1 MSDTVIW
8 PTLRYSDPHAAIAF
22 LVDALGFQKVAV
34 YEDGGDVAHAELR
47 GPSGGGVMLGGTA
60 RTDSPICTLPP
71 GTGSIY
77 IVVGEPDALF
87 ERAVRAGA
95 RVVMEPHDTDYG
107 SRDFTVRD
115 PEGVFWNFGTYG
127 GAAS

>member
-8 PTLRYSDPHAAIAF
+8 PTLRYADPHAAIAF
-22 LVDALGFQKVAV
+22 LVDAFGFEKVAV
-34 YEDGGDVAHAELR
+34 YEEGGTVAHAELR
-47 GPSGGGVMLGGTA
+47 GPSGGGVMLGGA
-60 RTDSPICTLPP
+60 DRADSPICGLPP

-77 IVVGEPDALF
+77 IVVKEPDALF
-87 ERAVRAGA
+87 ERATKAGST
-95 RVVMEPHDTDYG
+95 VVMAPHDTDYG

-115 PEGVFWNFGTYG
+115 PEGVYWNFGTYG